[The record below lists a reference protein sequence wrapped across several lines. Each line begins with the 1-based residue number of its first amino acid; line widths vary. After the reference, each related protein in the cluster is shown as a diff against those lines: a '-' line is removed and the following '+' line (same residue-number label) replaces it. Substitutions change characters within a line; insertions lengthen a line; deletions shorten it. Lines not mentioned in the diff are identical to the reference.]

1 MKLFNMIE
9 SFFFLSLGV
18 AFVLLLLL
26 VYHFRQR
33 VNAIEQKCDTMF
45 EIINNV
51 VGELNVVRSLSVA
64 SPPPMP
70 ISMEQVAGLTTDS
83 RIPVS
88 ITNSFSEDGDSDDE
102 EEDSDD
108 EEEEDSDDEE
118 EDSDDEEED
127 SDGDGDEDGD
137 MPGLIPLSETVR
149 IVNVDMDGAID
160 VADTDPEQ
168 EAVEVEALLEK
179 LDSDGIETQN
189 ITVEKIDPINEDPVI
204 SANLAEKTPLSILTE
219 PIDIYKKMNITSLRA
234 LVIEKG
240 LVSDSSKLK
249 KQELLRM
256 LVPATE

>member
-88 ITNSFSEDGDSDDE
+88 ITNSFSEDG
-102 EEDSDD
+102 
-108 EEEEDSDDEE
+108 DSDDEE